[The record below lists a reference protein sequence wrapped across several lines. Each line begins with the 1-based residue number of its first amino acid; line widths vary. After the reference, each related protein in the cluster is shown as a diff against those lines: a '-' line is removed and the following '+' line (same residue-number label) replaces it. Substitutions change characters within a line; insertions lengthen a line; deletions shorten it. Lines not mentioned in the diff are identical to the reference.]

1 MKKFVILFK
10 KVDGINILK
19 QYAKAHVLIF
29 AIFQT
34 ILNGFSAK
42 SLEIV
47 RLSVNNKIQKKLRK
61 RNLSFIE
68 KYKSDHCMDNL
79 ERIKTNKIWVCWL
92 QGIENAPIL
101 VQKCFASLQKN
112 LLNKEIILI
121 TENNYRDYIDFPDFI
136 QRKVDD
142 NIITKTHFSD
152 LLRLELLAKYGGT
165 WIDATVFCSGS
176 NYPSYIFDSDLFV
189 YQNLKPGLD
198 GHSTRISSWF
208 MTSCTNHP
216 IILLT
221 RELIYEYWRY
231 NNILIDYFL
240 IHDFFELAIET
251 YPQEWQRVIPF
262 PNSIPHILLLRLF
275 DDYDENIW
283 NAIKQLTDFHK
294 LSYKL
299 SAEQLYKKG
308 TYFNEIL

>member
-1 MKKFVILFK
+1 MKKFIILFK

-61 RNLSFIE
+61 RNLDFIK
-68 KYKSDHCMDNL
+68 KYKSEHCMDNL

-92 QGIENAPIL
+92 QGLENAPIL
-101 VQKCFASLQKN
+101 VQKCYDSLQKN

-121 TENNYRDYIDFPDFI
+121 TENNYRDYINFPDFI

-283 NAIKQLTDFHK
+283 NATKQLTDFHK
-294 LSYKL
+294 LSYKF
-299 SAEQLYKKG
+299 SVEQFYKKG